1 MFIPVVFQIKVVENW
16 KTLNDWNWLL
26 LHLLKQIAVAVTFD
40 WLLMASLLRLF
51 VCATSAEFLWL
62 LNQGECYLNRLWV
75 PYCHQTYFCHLL
87 AVQHVSLN
95 TNDQISTQALCVAL
109 HRISKLTMA
118 PVQSDQTNKKSSVY
132 WIIIIKYNFTW
143 SNNKIRSK
151 QYSIFNFFVAH
162 MFEHFQTNMQHF
174 TQTSWL

>member
-1 MFIPVVFQIKVVENW
+1 MFGIYFHNINTDELTMLAIKVINRTEEIINKQSIKWLTVRACQTVDEAMFIPVVFQIKVVENW

-51 VCATSAEFLWL
+51 VCATSAEFLWF

-95 TNDQISTQALCVAL
+95 TNDQISTQALCVL
-109 HRISKLTMA
+109 HYT
-118 PVQSDQTNKKSSVY
+118 
-132 WIIIIKYNFTW
+132 
-143 SNNKIRSK
+143 
-151 QYSIFNFFVAH
+151 
-162 MFEHFQTNMQHF
+162 E
-174 TQTSWL
+174 